1 MDTVQRQQR
10 VRRAVAVSIGNA
22 GEHLV
27 MAELLAQ
34 GFQAFMADRGNPAFD
49 VAVDVGGVT
58 SMIRVKTTT
67 AEYGAAQWS
76 MRRSGQVFLDVRAD
90 RDFVAL
96 VDLRRG
102 VRGSAI
108 YLVPTTVVDAA
119 LRRAIA
125 VYLSHTN
132 RNGTQRKDNGQRI
145 LRLDG
150 EDRPDNPSFGFAAKW
165 AQYREAW
172 HQLPACEMRAIA

>member
-1 MDTVQRQQR
+1 MKP
-10 VRRAVAVSIGNA
+10 RRAISISIGNA

-49 VAVDVGGVT
+49 IAVDVGGVT

-67 AEYGAAQWS
+67 DGEPKWS
-76 MRRSGQVFLDVRAD
+76 EKRTGQVFIDVRPE

-96 VDLRRG
+96 VDLRGG
-102 VRGSAI
+102 VRGSQI
-108 YLVPTTVVDAA
+108 YVVPTPVVDAE
-119 LRRAIA
+119 LRRAIG

-132 RNGTQRKDNGQRI
+132 RNGSQRKDNGQRI
-145 LRLDG
+145 LRLYG
-150 EDRPDNPSFGFAAKW
+150 EDRPDNPTFGYAVKW
-165 AQYREAW
+165 AAYREAW
-172 HQLPACEMRAIA
+172 HQLAASGERAAA

>member
-1 MDTVQRQQR
+1 MSTP
-10 VRRAVAVSIGNA
+10 RAAAVSVGNA

-49 VAVDVGGVT
+49 VAVDSGGIT

-67 AEYGAAQWS
+67 AQYGAAQWS
-76 MRRSGQVFLDVRAD
+76 VKRTGDVFLDLRAQ

-96 VDLRRG
+96 VDLRAG
-102 VRGSAI
+102 VRRSII
-108 YLVPTTVVDAA
+108 YLVPTPVVDAEI
-119 LRRAIA
+119 RRAIG
-125 VYLSHTN
+125 VYLAHPN
-132 RNGTQRKDNGQRI
+132 RDGSQRKDNGQRI

-150 EDRPDNPSFGFAAKW
+150 EDRPDNPSFGYAVKW
-165 AQYREAW
+165 TQYREAW
-172 HQLPACEMRAIA
+172 HQLASGSALAAA